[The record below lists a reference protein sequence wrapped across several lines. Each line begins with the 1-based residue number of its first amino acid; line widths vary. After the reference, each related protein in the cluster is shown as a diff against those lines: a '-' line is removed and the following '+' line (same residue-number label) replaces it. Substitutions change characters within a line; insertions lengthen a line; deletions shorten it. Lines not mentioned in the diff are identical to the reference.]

1 MGSQPAGQ
9 LQRTLKPMAK
19 DLTDT
24 LIAPAFVRGML
35 SRLGAGGADL
45 AAYLERVGADTAVL
59 SDPNHPGVSSHQYVA
74 LFYTLAQEL
83 KDESVGLF
91 SRPFKL
97 GSFALVARSGM
108 GAPDLGSALRRMC
121 KVLNLLQDDLLF
133 SLAVQKEEA
142 GLDVAWAGKGD
153 APVFLQETMVRVLWR
168 LAAWL
173 INGPLPVRHF
183 DFIFPEPEH
192 VRDYGAVFPGECR
205 FAQSTSGFWF
215 DALALQTPVS
225 RDEQAL
231 RAFLPDAFAQILL
244 PPRGFG
250 PVSQEVRNCLLRQY
264 PHWPDL
270 PAISESLH
278 VSPAT
283 LQRQLAHEETSLQR
297 LKDDLRRGIAIARLT
312 TSRIGL
318 TQLATELGFSDSA
331 TFQRA
336 FKKWTG
342 KTCGEYRATSS
353 TAGR

>member
-1 MGSQPAGQ
+1 
-9 LQRTLKPMAK
+9 MAK

-35 SRLGAGGADL
+35 SRIGASGADVT
-45 AAYLERVGADTAVL
+45 AYLQRVGADTAVL
-59 SDPNHPGVSSHQYVA
+59 TDPAHPGISSHQYVA

-108 GAPDLGSALRRMC
+108 GAPELGSALQRMS

-133 SLAVQKEEA
+133 SLSVQKDEA
-142 GLDVAWAGKGD
+142 GLDVAWVGKGES
-153 APVFLQETMVRVLWR
+153 APAFLQETMVRVLWR

-173 INGPLPVRHF
+173 INGPLPIRHF
-183 DFIFPEPEH
+183 DFMFPEPDYA
-192 VRDYGAVFPGECR
+192 RDYAAVFPGERR
-205 FAQSTSGFWF
+205 FQQATSGFWF
-215 DALALQTPVS
+215 DAAVLQTPVS

-264 PHWPDL
+264 PDWPDL
-270 PAISESLH
+270 PAIAASLH

-283 LQRQLAHEETSLQR
+283 LQRQLAHEDSSLQK

-318 TQLATELGFSDSA
+318 AQLATELGFSDSA

-353 TAGR
+353 AAGR